1 MGKDPP
7 GEAKNKKQYWVALNS
22 EIDKGLRWRS

>member
-7 GEAKNKKQYWVALNS
+7 GDAKYKKQYRVALNS
-22 EIDKGLRWRS
+22 EIDKGLGWRS